1 MYHPRHWIPSVAPIF
16 VVASLFPPS
25 MAAQATYTAELRGT
39 VTDASGALVPGA
51 TVTATNDETKVLQT
65 RKTDEAGR
73 YLFNAMP
80 PASYT
85 IRVEASGFKTL
96 VRPNVV
102 LRVSFQTDQIG
113 RASCRERVKI
123 AVVGVSVEEKW

>member
-1 MYHPRHWIPSVAPIF
+1 MHHSRQRVLSVVSIF
-16 VVASLFPPS
+16 VMASLFPPS

-73 YLFNAMP
+73 YLFNALP

-85 IRVEASGFKTL
+85 IRVEASVFTIL

-102 LRVSFQTDQIG
+102 LRVGFQTDLDC
-113 RASCRERVKI
+113 S
-123 AVVGVSVEEKW
+123 

>member
-1 MYHPRHWIPSVAPIF
+1 SKMHHSRHWVLSVVSIF

-73 YLFNAMP
+73 YLFNALP

-85 IRVEASGFKTL
+85 ILVDPWWFRTL
-96 VRPNVV
+96 
-102 LRVSFQTDQIG
+102 G
-113 RASCRERVKI
+113 
-123 AVVGVSVEEKW
+123 

>member
-1 MYHPRHWIPSVAPIF
+1 MHHPRHWVLSVVWIF
-16 VVASLFPPS
+16 VVASLFPLS
-25 MAAQATYTAELRGT
+25 MVAQATYTAELRGT

-73 YLFNAMP
+73 YLFNALP

-85 IRVEASGFKTL
+85 IRVETSRFKTL
-96 VRPNVV
+96 VRPNAV
-102 LRVSFQTDQIG
+102 RAGSFQTDLDFSLELGQ
-113 RASCRERVKI
+113 VTQ
-123 AVVGVSVEEKW
+123 